1 MQVVLADG
9 WESAIDAFDHALL
22 CVLPTVE
29 DPPAPGLF
37 TASAVHA
44 MLIAAVRN
52 PEWAAAWYR
61 SLAEEER
68 GDKQCEDLA
77 AQLVDE
83 SPITVIADN

>member
-9 WESAIDAFDHALL
+9 WDSAIEAFDHALL
-22 CVLPTVE
+22 CVLPTSE

-44 MLIAAVRN
+44 MLIAAVRH

-61 SLAEEER
+61 SLAEEESHT
-68 GDKQCEDLA
+68 DQCEELA
-77 AQLVDE
+77 AKLVDE
-83 SPITVIADN
+83 SPITVISDS